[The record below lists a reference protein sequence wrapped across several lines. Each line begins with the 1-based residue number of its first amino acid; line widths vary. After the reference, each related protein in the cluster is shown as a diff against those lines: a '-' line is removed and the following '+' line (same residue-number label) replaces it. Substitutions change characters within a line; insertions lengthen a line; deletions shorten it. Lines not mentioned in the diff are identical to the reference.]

1 MPAAKKSVPVSSPRV
16 PRAPAR
22 RAAVAKTAAP
32 TPVIPVR
39 AADPAGDKPRKAKV
53 IRDSFRIPASEYAV
67 LQALKERAAQAGHP
81 AKKSEVLR
89 AGVKALAAMG
99 DSAFVTALAAIPA
112 AKAARAAKH

>member
-1 MPAAKKSVPVSSPRV
+1 MPAAKKPAPATSPRAR
-16 PRAPAR
+16 PAPAR
-22 RAAVAKTAAP
+22 RAPAAKTATA

-39 AADPAGDKPRKAKV
+39 TADPAGDKPRKAKV
-53 IRDSFRIPASEYAV
+53 VRDSFRIPASEYAV

-89 AGVKALAAMG
+89 AGVRVLAAMG

-112 AKAARAAKH
+112 AKAARPAKT